1 MEAESHV
8 VLASSHGSD
17 GVRCVSPRWLP
28 TGWSSVELSIDGTR
42 VRSGGSVYL
51 HGVVYASEVVPPSG
65 PVWGGT
71 VLTVLGWGFR
81 DASTLRC
88 RIEGSGAT
96 AVTLIPSLAKT
107 AAHVTMLQR
116 SPTYVVARP
125 GRDPLAEW
133 LHGRVPPRIS
143 YAVNRWKNWSLQQ
156 LMFHVSRRYP
166 QRVKKWMVDQ
176 VRAELGE
183 EGADPHFNPNY
194 DPWTQRV
201 CVAPDGDLFEAIRAG
216 TASVVTDQIETF
228 TERGVLLRSGDE
240 LEADIVVTATGLQV
254 QFFGG
259 AEMYMDG
266 ELVDISSKMTYRSMM
281 LSDVPNVAFTV
292 GYTNASWTL
301 KVDLTCHYVT
311 RLLNHM
317 EQEGYEVCCPER
329 DPSVADAPLL
339 NLNSGYLTRV
349 LDQLPTA
356 GATGP
361 WRVYDSYA
369 SERRSIRGAPVD
381 DGVMRFR

>member
-1 MEAESHV
+1 M
-8 VLASSHGSD
+8 
-17 GVRCVSPRWLP
+17 C
-28 TGWSSVELSIDGTR
+28 I
-42 VRSGGSVYL
+42 
-51 HGVVYASEVVPPSG
+51 
-65 PVWGGT
+65 
-71 VLTVLGWGFR
+71 R
-81 DASTLRC
+81 DR
-88 RIEGSGAT
+88 
-96 AVTLIPSLAKT
+96 
-107 AAHVTMLQR
+107 
-116 SPTYVVARP
+116 
-125 GRDPLAEW
+125 
-133 LHGRVPPRIS
+133 
-143 YAVNRWKNWSLQQ
+143 
-156 LMFHVSRRYP
+156 
-166 QRVKKWMVDQ
+166 
-176 VRAELGE
+176 
-183 EGADPHFNPNY
+183 ADPHFSPDY

-201 CVAPDGDLFEAIRAG
+201 CVAPDGDLFEAIRTGA
-216 TASVVTDQIETF
+216 ASVVTEQIETF
-228 TERGVLLRSGDE
+228 TERGLLLRSGDE

-361 WRVYDSYA
+361 WP
-369 SERRSIRGAPVD
+369 RRSGA
-381 DGVMRFR
+381 GRAHG

>member
-1 MEAESHV
+1 MSAMSIYDFQ
-8 VLASSHGSD
+8 AQ
-17 GVRCVSPRWLP
+17 R
-28 TGWSSVELSIDGTR
+28 IDGTDAPLKDYDGKR
-42 VRSGGSVYL
+42 V
-51 HGVVYASEVVPPSG
+51 VV
-65 PVWGGT
+65 
-71 VLTVLGWGFR
+71 
-81 DASTLRC
+81 
-88 RIEGSGAT
+88 IGSGAT

-183 EGADPHFNPNY
+183 EGADPHFSPNY

-201 CVAPDGDLFEAIRAG
+201 CVAPDGDLFEAIRTGA
-216 TASVVTDQIETF
+216 ASVVTDQIETF
-228 TERGVLLRSGDE
+228 TERGLLLRSGDE

-317 EQEGYEVCCPER
+317 ERRGLLSER

-339 NLNSGYLTRV
+339 NLNW
-349 LDQLPTA
+349 
-356 GATGP
+356 ATSPVCSTSSRPPGP
-361 WRVYDSYA
+361 RGRGGSA
-369 SERRSIRGAPVD
+369 ILREERRSGCSGGRRRHAVPLGGGVAGSSAGSSRAAARCASRGRSGSWWGRSVRSPLRSARR
-381 DGVMRFR
+381 GTS